1 MSEPTLGRLVPP
13 DFEHT
18 QKYGY
23 GNILSAT
30 VSRPVERTLPLLRYR
45 DKYVQGSSNAC
56 VGFSLSWMMS
66 ILNRRFYDAPW
77 LWHRA
82 KQVDGWAGND
92 GPGDNNGTF
101 LRAGLDVLRD
111 EGHRR
116 HFRGTSRDVDMNEGI
131 KANRWAA
138 NVDEI
143 RTAIDAG
150 TPVVLGINWY
160 ASFFT
165 PTEHVGRMWIGRG
178 DPASWGSRPSLGHAI
193 CAYGASDRYQALKL
207 VNTWDDWP
215 LVYMPYDTVARL
227 LDESGEA
234 ALVTDR

>member
-18 QKYGY
+18 QRYGY
-23 GNILSAT
+23 GSILAAT
-30 VSRPVERTLPLLRYR
+30 VSQPVERTLPLLRYR
-45 DKYVQGSSNAC
+45 DKYVQGTSNAC
-56 VGFSLSWMMS
+56 VGYSLSWMMS

-77 LWHRA
+77 LWQRA
-82 KQVDGWAGND
+82 KQVDGWTGND
-92 GPGDNNGTF
+92 GPNDTNGTY
-101 LRAGLDVLRD
+101 LRAGLDVLRH

-116 HFRGTSRDVDMNEGI
+116 HFRGQTREVDMSEGI

-143 RTAIDAG
+143 RTAISDG

-160 ASFFT
+160 SSFFQ
-165 PTEHVGRMWIGRG
+165 PTEHAGRTWIGRG
-178 DPASWGSRPSLGHAI
+178 SPSTWGNLPPLGHAI
-193 CAYGASDRYQALKL
+193 CAYGASDRYQAIKL

-215 LVYMPYDTVARL
+215 LVYMPYETVTRL
-227 LDESGEA
+227 LDQSGEA